1 MPFDAPTIEPD
12 VEGVSKDLRDMRMEQ
27 NKQTLKK
34 ELTTSNGVLGG
45 AEAVVVK
52 V

>member
-12 VEGVSKDLRDMRMEQ
+12 VKGVSKDLCDMRMEQ
-27 NKQTLKK
+27 SKQTLKK
-34 ELTTSNGVLGG
+34 ELTTSDGVLDGT
-45 AEAVVVK
+45 EAVVVK